1 MWTASILG
9 GNGCKGQVWSC
20 QVANH
25 FILLPA
31 PCGKPCCAKCT
42 QPCAFLK
49 TPLAPPT
56 ATRKLFFPFFLCV
69 RGAWGWSGREDK
81 VEIVQEVWITNSS
94 FPWTKYST
102 FPERRQQLQ
111 FRSWHRTVPE
121 IHTIPGAAVN
131 CWAAAAGSALTW
143 LAGLWPGMLQGRCPS
158 R

>member
-1 MWTASILG
+1 MAAKDRSGAVRLQITS
-9 GNGCKGQVWSC
+9 SC
-20 QVANH
+20 
-25 FILLPA
+25 F
-31 PCGKPCCAKCT
+31 
-42 QPCAFLK
+42 QPPVESHAVQSAHSHVLSLK
-49 TPLAPPT
+49 HPLAPPT

-158 R
+158 W